1 MDGSVAENAKNLAT
15 AILAICAAEVLEA
28 LSGWI
33 AGKSNFS
40 DFGQAIRSVTEAIME
55 INEAVSGEGNE
66 FDNKAVKQVI
76 SCINGMVEIAN
87 ALGVTRSNVSQN
99 IRSDHIT
106 LDTMRKIANAIGC
119 DIEIVIKPKS
129 E

>member
-1 MDGSVAENAKNLAT
+1 MTEFEISLKRYL
-15 AILAICAAEVLEA
+15 LEH
-28 LSGWI
+28 
-33 AGKSNFS
+33 
-40 DFGQAIRSVTEAIME
+40 EM
-55 INEAVSGEGNE
+55 
-66 FDNKAVKQVI
+66 KQ
-76 SCINGMVEIAN
+76 VEIAN

-106 LDTMRKIANAIGC
+106 LDTMRKIANAIDC